1 VVGKSAGPGALPF
14 DYFKGRPGTGDW
26 LPVPAAAQRN
36 FPAVERIVRERT
48 VRGG

>member
-1 VVGKSAGPGALPF
+1 
-14 DYFKGRPGTGDW
+14 
-26 LPVPAAAQRN
+26 VPAAAQRN